1 MRSRLASSLYS
12 EIIGLQ
18 KEIAKNVIAKD
29 TFDTEIKHVCG
40 IDVSYRKNI
49 AYCSAAV
56 TTKNTLEL
64 IECVNT
70 KDTVTQPYIPGLF
83 MLREARPIMTTL
95 NCLKTYFE
103 LLLID
108 GHGQLH
114 PRRCGLACYV
124 GVMTDRPTIGV
135 AKSLL
140 CGDVREDQFIELD
153 GDILG
158 FRMKTEGRKPIYVSV
173 GHKVCLESAINIVKR
188 LVKSEEWLP
197 EPLRIADISSKTA

>member
-1 MRSRLASSLYS
+1 
-12 EIIGLQ
+12 
-18 KEIAKNVIAKD
+18 
-29 TFDTEIKHVCG
+29 
-40 IDVSYRKNI
+40 
-49 AYCSAAV
+49 
-56 TTKNTLEL
+56 
-64 IECVNT
+64 
-70 KDTVTQPYIPGLF
+70 

-140 CGDVREDQFIELD
+140 CGDVREDQFIELN

-158 FRMKTEGRKPIYVSV
+158 YRMKTEGRKPIYVSV
-173 GHKVCLESAINIVKR
+173 GHKVGLESAIKIVKR